1 VFVII
6 VLSIS
11 SLGPLGLLGKFQVSA
26 HCPAEQQFATTARSN
41 SENLN
46 AKMVESNNFIERF
59 YEKLA

>member
-1 VFVII
+1 M
-6 VLSIS
+6 VLFIS

-26 HCPAEQQFATTARSN
+26 RCPVEQQFATTARSN

-59 YEKLA
+59 CGKPS